1 MQAEIDWKPMEMNK
15 EFIIPFAGLKLGKH
29 HFKYQISNSFFE
41 SFNYEEFNASS
52 IDVTADL
59 EKTSTIM
66 ELSLKA
72 QGSVNV
78 NCDLSSEAF
87 DLPLSGELDLVIKF
101 GEAYDDDFEDI
112 VVLPHGEHQLDISQF
127 VYEMIVLAVP
137 QKRIH
142 PGVED
147 GSLKSELL
155 DKLRDMDLS
164 GSKNQEK
171 KNDPRW
177 DALKKLLTN
186 K

>member
-15 EFIIPFAGLKLGKH
+15 EFIIPFAGLNLGKH
-29 HFKYQISNSFFE
+29 QFKYQISNSFFE
-41 SFNYEEFNASS
+41 SFSYEEFNSS
-52 IDVTADL
+52 MIDITADL
-59 EKTSTIM
+59 VKTSTIM
-66 ELSLKA
+66 ELTLKA
-72 QGSVNV
+72 KGTVNV
-78 NCDLSSEAF
+78 NCDLSSEPY
-87 DLPLSGELDLVIKF
+87 DQPLTGELDLVIKF
-101 GEAYDDDFEDI
+101 GDEYDDDYEDI

-127 VYEMIVLAVP
+127 IYEMIVLAVP

-142 PGVED
+142 PGVLD

-155 DKLRDMDLS
+155 DKLRDLDPS
-164 GSKNQEK
+164 GSKDQEK

>member
-1 MQAEIDWKPMEMNK
+1 MQAEIDWNPMEMNK

-29 HFKYQISNSFFE
+29 QFRYQISNSFFE

-72 QGSVNV
+72 KGTVNV
-78 NCDLSSEAF
+78 SCDLSSEAF
-87 DLPLSGELDLVIKF
+87 DQPLSGALDLVIKF
-101 GEAYDDDFEDI
+101 GEKYDDDYEDI

-142 PGVED
+142 PGVLD

-155 DKLRDMDLS
+155 DKLRDMDPS
-164 GSKNQEK
+164 GSKDQKK